1 MRLYLSSFRLGNKP
15 EELLTLLAGRK
26 RTAIIL
32 NAMDMVGSEDRA
44 ESLKCEVDDLKSI
57 GLEPT
62 EIDLRNYF
70 GKPDELK
77 QALSN
82 FDLVWVRGGNAFV
95 LRRAFRQSG
104 ADEIMKELLANDA
117 IVYGGYSAGIDMLTP
132 TLHGAEL
139 VDDPNIVP
147 EGYESPIIWDCL
159 GVLPYAIAPHYKSD
173 HPESAAIDKSVEYL
187 IGNHIPFMALRD
199 GEAIVRN
206 GEKEEVVG

>member
-15 EELLTLLAGRK
+15 EELLTLFEGRK

-32 NAMDMVGSEDRA
+32 NAMDMVGREDRA
-44 ESLKCEVDDLKSI
+44 ASLAREVGDLTSI
-57 GLEPT
+57 GLEPI

-70 GKPDELK
+70 DKPNALK
-77 QALSN
+77 EVLSS
-82 FDLVWVRGGNAFV
+82 FDLVWVRGGNAFI

-117 IVYGGYSAGIDMLTP
+117 IIYGGYSAGIDMLTP
-132 TLHGAEL
+132 SLHGAEL

-159 GVLPYAIAPHYKSD
+159 GVLPYAIIPHYKSD
-173 HPESAAIDKSVEYL
+173 HPESPAVDKSVEYL
-187 IGNHIPFMALRD
+187 INNHLPFLALRD
-199 GEAIVRN
+199 GEAIIGN
-206 GEKEEVVG
+206 GDKEVVVG